1 MDINGKEIILDAYN
15 ANPTSVSNAI
25 ESFSNIENSKAI
37 ILGDMFELGIN
48 SYDEHKKI
56 VELLSIKN
64 IDRCYFIGEDFFK
77 VKFTND
83 SFYFYKTKEEF
94 YNSSDEISEPHILI
108 KGSRGMKMEEII
120 ENKIK

>member
-1 MDINGKEIILDAYN
+1 
-15 ANPTSVSNAI
+15 
-25 ESFSNIENSKAI
+25 
-37 ILGDMFELGIN
+37 MFELGIN

-77 VKFTND
+77 VKSTND

-94 YNSSDEISEPHILI
+94 YNSIDEISEPHILI